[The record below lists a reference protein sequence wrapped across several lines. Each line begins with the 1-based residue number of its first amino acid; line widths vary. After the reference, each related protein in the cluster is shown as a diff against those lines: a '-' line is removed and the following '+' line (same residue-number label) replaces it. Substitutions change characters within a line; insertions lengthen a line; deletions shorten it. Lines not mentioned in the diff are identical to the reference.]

1 MKPIIKYQEID
12 IYLISQEI
20 ISTFLTPKFLKESR
34 VIPREWEFSSP
45 PEITSQQGQV
55 TFNNEVSL
63 YARDGEIIFTEPIAY
78 RYSKPSNIN
87 VSLLSKK
94 WVNTFNEFNYS
105 LARIGF
111 RSFISFER
119 DNKSNF
125 SQYIPTTLLAPNDL
139 QSASIEPIRGS
150 IELLFNNPKDDF
162 VLKIEDA
169 IIVEETDGSVVVAGA
184 FFSTDFSRDVKGVS
198 DRDKLNQ
205 INQFIDEWEEY
216 WELYED
222 IVNRKFLKMY

>member
-1 MKPIIKYQEID
+1 MKPIIKYQELD
-12 IYLISQEI
+12 IYLYSDEI
-20 ISTFLTPKFLKESR
+20 IATFLTPKFLKESR
-34 VIPREWEFSSP
+34 IIPRDWEFSSP

-78 RYSKPSNIN
+78 RYCKPSNIN
-87 VSLLSKK
+87 ISLLSKK
-94 WVNTFNEFNYS
+94 WVNTFNKFNYS

-111 RSFISFER
+111 RSFIWFER
-119 DNKSNF
+119 DKKSNF
-125 SQYIPTTLLAPNDL
+125 SQYIPTTVLAPNDL
-139 QSASIEPIRGS
+139 QSASVEPIRGS

-162 VLKIEDA
+162 VLRIEDA
-169 IIVEETDGSVVVAGA
+169 TIVEETDNSLIAGA
-184 FFSTDFSRDVKGVS
+184 LFSTNFSFDLEGIS
-198 DRDKLNQ
+198 ERDKLNR

-222 IVNRKFLKMY
+222 IVNRKILKIY